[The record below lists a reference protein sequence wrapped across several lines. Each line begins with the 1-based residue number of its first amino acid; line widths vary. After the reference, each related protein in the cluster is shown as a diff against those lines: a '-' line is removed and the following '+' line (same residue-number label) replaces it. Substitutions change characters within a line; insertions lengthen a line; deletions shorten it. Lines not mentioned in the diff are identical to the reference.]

1 MVYGIVAAVLAAVLL
16 ARLIGGHSG
25 MRHGDVLIAVMAI
38 AAAAKYLVLVG
49 ALDVTVARVVTETAT
64 VASFVVGME
73 MLRAWWSDSRE
84 NPRWT
89 WFWRIST
96 GLVMATLQTVT
107 LLSADTL
114 IGVAAKGEQPV
125 FTSAT
130 VMTFRYLSLGL
141 WVFIL
146 SGVMLLLVTRFARH
160 TSTGAVRESLILV
173 AACEASFALY
183 GVMWFV
189 QGLSDPTALITPWAD
204 AALVASRVGAVLIAA
219 AFLRV
224 NLGRI
229 PALRRLSDQRA
240 LQSLAPLW
248 RRLHPIDP
256 EGSLIGDLPA
266 STRDLTAT
274 DLRVTLW
281 RVMVEIREWLDEI
294 AARLP
299 AGAYS
304 SALHASTTTGAN
316 EKLARAAA
324 GQAWINAGL
333 ASSADVSDGRDRPPV
348 GADLDEELA
357 QLLLLAKPLG
367 RRGRHAT
374 AAAAAAL

>member
-1 MVYGIVAAVLAAVLL
+1 MVYGIVAVVLAAVLL

-25 MRHGDVLIAVMAI
+25 MRRGDVLIALMAV
-38 AAAAKYLVLVG
+38 AAAAKYLVLAGV
-49 ALDVTVARVVTETAT
+49 LDVTIARVITETAT

-73 MLRAWWSDSRE
+73 MLRAWWADGRQ

-89 WFWRIST
+89 WFWRLST
-96 GLVMATLQTVT
+96 GLVMATLQTIT
-107 LLSADTL
+107 LLSADSL
-114 IGVAAKGEQPV
+114 VGVAAKGEQPV
-125 FTSAT
+125 FSSAT
-130 VMTFRYLSLGL
+130 VMTVRYLALGI
-141 WVFIL
+141 WVLIL
-146 SGVMLLLVTRFARH
+146 SSVMLLLVTRFVRH
-160 TSTGAVRESLILV
+160 TSTGAVRQSLTLV

-183 GVMWFV
+183 GVLWAA
-189 QGLSDPTALITPWAD
+189 QGLSDSTALSTPWAD
-204 AALVASRVGAVLIAA
+204 AALVASRVGAVFIAA

-224 NLGRI
+224 SLGRI

-240 LQSLAPLW
+240 LQSLDPLW
-248 RRLHPIDP
+248 RRLYPLDP
-256 EGSLIGDLPA
+256 EGSLIGELP
-266 STRDLTAT
+266 STTRDLTTT

-281 RVMVEIREWLDEI
+281 RVMVEIREWLDEV

-299 AGAYS
+299 SGAYS
-304 SALHASTTTGAN
+304 SALNASATTGVN
-316 EKLARAAA
+316 DKLARAAA
-324 GQAWINAGL
+324 GQAWIAAGL
-333 ASSADVSDGRDRPPV
+333 ASSEEVSEGRDRPPV